1 MSVQE
6 LQSEISNFGK
16 ELKQR
21 IKAAGDKLKAAKVAV
36 DRQKKELKAKET
48 TLQVRRACVL
58 ALRSPCC
65 SCRPRAAPTH
75 PWARPYPWSGLRRTC
90 GLAMIVLRLQAAM
103 AELQAAGGERAALQ
117 EQLLAAQ
124 ALVAALAQQV
134 SRPRGAST
142 VSALWPV
149 L

>member
-6 LQSEISNFGK
+6 LISEISNFGK

-58 ALRSPCC
+58 RSPCC
-65 SCRPRAAPTH
+65 SYRPRAAPAH
-75 PWARPYPWSGLRRTC
+75 PWARPCPWSGLRRAC
-90 GLAMIVLRLQAAM
+90 GLAVTVLRLQAAM

-134 SRPRGAST
+134 SRLRGAST